1 MTAFPSAASSLSHP
15 GREKTT
21 TERVGGEEERR
32 RMCDE
37 PEDLR
42 EVWCS
47 RRELAPFRDWRT
59 CMEVVIS
66 CRAESASC
74 CLVLSSAL
82 CSAARLFSSST
93 SALAS
98 FSLDTPACRRT
109 AKRKQSRHSFSK
121 VLLVWFVAFFCLFC
135 WETNKTAGVRH
146 VSWRPAGAAAWW

>member
-1 MTAFPSAASSLSHP
+1 
-15 GREKTT
+15 
-21 TERVGGEEERR
+21 
-32 RMCDE
+32 MCDE

-109 AKRKQSRHSFSK
+109 AKRKQSRRSFSK
-121 VLLVWFVAFFCLFC
+121 VLLVWLGLFLLFVLLG
-135 WETNKTAGVRH
+135 NKQNCGRGCERVGVRH
-146 VSWRPAGAAAWW
+146 VSWLPAGAAAWW